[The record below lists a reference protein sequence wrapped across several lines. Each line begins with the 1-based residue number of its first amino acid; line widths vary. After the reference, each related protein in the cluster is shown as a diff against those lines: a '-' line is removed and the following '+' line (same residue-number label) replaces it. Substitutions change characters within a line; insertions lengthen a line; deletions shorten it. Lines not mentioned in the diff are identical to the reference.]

1 MPAGN
6 GGHAGVTVNTRRR
19 ATMRRAKYSAKKVRL
34 PNASLIG
41 YGVYY
46 AKPGYWVTWGDPL
59 QDDSKA
65 HRIGRVLGRIECAA
79 YDTGKGALDCMG
91 WLAVM
96 QLSDDLT
103 HAYVRWVDPA
113 WVQVCYEQ
121 PPAQLMA
128 WITGDDWPKRATDIP
143 RLIAMSEYG
152 SCSESYI
159 ADRNNPDKPYN
170 GRNGTIS
177 ADEYNAQYVLR

>member
-1 MPAGN
+1 
-6 GGHAGVTVNTRRR
+6 
-19 ATMRRAKYSAKKVRL
+19 L

-46 AKPGYWVTWGDPL
+46 AKPGYWMTWSDPGEPG
-59 QDDSKA
+59 KE
-65 HRIGRVLGRIECAA
+65 HTGRVLGRIECAA
-79 YDTGKGALDCMG
+79 YAGADDTPAMYAG

-96 QLSDDLT
+96 QLGDNMT

-113 WVQVCYEQ
+113 WVQVCYER

-128 WITGDDWPKRATDIP
+128 WITGDDWPKRAADIP
-143 RLIAMSEYG
+143 RLIAMAEYG

-177 ADEYNAQYVLR
+177 AGEYCAQYVLR